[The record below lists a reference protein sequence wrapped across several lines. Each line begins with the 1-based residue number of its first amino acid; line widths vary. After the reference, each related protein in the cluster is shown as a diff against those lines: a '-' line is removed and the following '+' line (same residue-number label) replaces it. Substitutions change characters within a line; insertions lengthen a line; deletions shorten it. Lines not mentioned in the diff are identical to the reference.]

1 MMNKPRYF
9 RLEEFLESSTAR
21 QKSIQNSPSWETIGH
36 LNELALFLDG
46 MRDAWGSGIKVTSG
60 FRNEDL
66 NSAVGG
72 VETSAHM
79 SGYAA
84 DIVPSNG
91 RFDAF
96 VGFLKIWLKDKDW
109 DQCLIEENKRKGT
122 RWVHFGLRNRKGEQ
136 RRQLF
141 NMSV

>member
-1 MMNKPRYF
+1 METPRHF
-9 RLEEFLESSTAR
+9 RLEEFLTSSTAR
-21 QKSIQNSPSWETIGH
+21 QRSIENMPSWEIIGH

-79 SGYAA
+79 LGYAA

-96 VGFLKIWLKDKDW
+96 VGFLKIWLKDKGW

>member
-1 MMNKPRYF
+1 METPRHF
-9 RLEEFLESSTAR
+9 RLEEFLTSSTAR
-21 QKSIQNSPSWETIGH
+21 QRSIENLPSWEIIGH

>member
-1 MMNKPRYF
+1 METPRHF
-9 RLEEFLESSTAR
+9 RLEEFLTSSTAR
-21 QKSIQNSPSWETIGH
+21 QRSIENLPSWEIVGH